1 MISHRIRKVGKVP
14 LDQLVQLFTYHE
26 FCLLN
31 LSSSVLHC
39 IDLFCFQWIGK
50 HSFLLGSIKVIVV
63 ATALKDFFSFLTTF
77 FEYYF
82 LFWRHLPTYT
92 SRAHRL
98 KCWVFQ
104 LNSLPKRFTNL
115 PAKSR
120 RLSSVIK
127 HIHGAH
133 FNHFLFQASSHLDN

>member
-63 ATALKDFFSFLTTF
+63 STALKHFFFLSSQHFLNIIFYFEGICLHIHPGPTDSSAEFFNWTVFPRGSQIFQQSQGDFQVSLSTYMEHILTTS
-77 FEYYF
+77 YF
-82 LFWRHLPTYT
+82 KLP
-92 SRAHRL
+92 
-98 KCWVFQ
+98 
-104 LNSLPKRFTNL
+104 
-115 PAKSR
+115 
-120 RLSSVIK
+120 
-127 HIHGAH
+127 HI
-133 FNHFLFQASSHLDN
+133 